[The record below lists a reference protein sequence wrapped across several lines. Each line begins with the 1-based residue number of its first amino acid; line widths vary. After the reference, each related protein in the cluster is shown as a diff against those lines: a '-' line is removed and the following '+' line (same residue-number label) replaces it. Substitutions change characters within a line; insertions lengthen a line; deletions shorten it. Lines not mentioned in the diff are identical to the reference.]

1 MTPREH
7 LQKML
12 GDQGNLEGKQ
22 LYQLTGCM
30 SAAELRQRQ
39 EIIMRN
45 QMMSVN
51 PQVVMQTQQRVPGVA
66 PQYEHR
72 YLDRDLLPSTEII
85 LPNDTRQMHM
95 TSQFG
100 PSGSAHLSN
109 RVFPGPG
116 YGFLQTEPLEVVAR
130 RQDLLQKQS
139 INRMEMEMNA
149 FYQPREMDKA
159 LRKGFADLDSPFLY
173 HGIAASP
180 VAIRG
185 RQMLS
190 EGHLPTDVFV
200 HQNAYESLQGHTM
213 VKTTRAYHPLSSL
226 QRERARRPGRRAGNQ
241 KATDIHACPSKSQA
255 ENKPHASPPTADE
268 DKDDKKEEETEPF
281 STCDLEKAGTEPAMD
296 KSSMELQES
305 SEKDGGNHTIPSE
318 ADSSRNGND
327 KVLSNPGASF
337 EDRYMYQPTVHL
349 SAAAA
354 YSFPVA
360 INSSLLSGAHSLF
373 LNREDI
379 PTIEDIRKW
388 TSEDVYNFIISLPG
402 CSGYA
407 QVFKDHD
414 IDGLTLPLL
423 TEEHL
428 LDTMGLKLGPAL
440 KIRSQISC
448 RLGNIFHMAN
458 LHLPGPMPSTA
469 APMPSDRPSEVAYLV
484 PCNSSGDTLP
494 SPCSQDPDALKAA
507 EIIVSENKENPS
519 ELLMPQT
526 DFQMNFLKS

>member
-281 STCDLEKAGTEPAMD
+281 STCDLEKAG
-296 KSSMELQES
+296 
-305 SEKDGGNHTIPSE
+305 
-318 ADSSRNGND
+318 
-327 KVLSNPGASF
+327 
-337 EDRYMYQPTVHL
+337 
-349 SAAAA
+349 
-354 YSFPVA
+354 
-360 INSSLLSGAHSLF
+360 AHSLF